1 VPKEPTTERGR
12 QSRDRIVEAAANL
25 VAERGVEGTGIDHVL
40 AAAGASKS
48 QLYHYFADKDDLIRA
63 VIARRFEQVITA
75 QAPLLAKLDTWDS
88 IRRWLDLWVGQT
100 EATGH
105 HGCPIGTLANE
116 LADRDDLARA
126 DLAACFAAWDE
137 YLIDGLTRMRERGNL
152 VPQAD
157 PRQLAVA
164 VFASL
169 QGGLL
174 LAKTHKDVE
183 PLRIA
188 LDAAYSHLR
197 SFRPASAGKRTR
209 ASPPTIA

>member
-1 VPKEPTTERGR
+1 MPKEPTTQRGR
-12 QSRDRIVEAAANL
+12 ESRDRIVAAAADL
-25 VAERGVEGTGIDHVL
+25 VGDRGVEGTGIDHVL

-63 VIARRFEQVITA
+63 VIARRFDQVIA
-75 QAPLLAKLDTWDS
+75 GQAPLLAKLDTWYS
-88 IRRWLDLWVGQT
+88 IRRWLDMWVGQS

-105 HGCPIGTLANE
+105 HGCPIGRLANE
-116 LADRDDLARA
+116 LADRDDEARA
-126 DLAACFAAWDE
+126 DLAACFAAWE
-137 YLIDGLTRMRERGNL
+137 GFLAEGLTRMRERGSL

-197 SFRPASAGKRTR
+197 SFRPAEAGKGIR
-209 ASPPTIA
+209 APR

>member
-1 VPKEPTTERGR
+1 MPKEPTTERGR

-25 VAERGVEGTGIDHVL
+25 VADRGVEGTGIDHVL

-63 VIARRFEQVITA
+63 VIARRFDQVISV
-75 QAPLLAKLDTWDS
+75 QAPLLARLDTWDS
-88 IRRWLDLWVGQT
+88 IRGWLDLWVGQT

-116 LADRDDLARA
+116 LADRDDAARA
-126 DLAACFAAWDE
+126 DLAACFAAWE
-137 YLIDGLTRMRERGNL
+137 AYLIDGLTRMRERGNL

-188 LDAAYSHLR
+188 LDAAYDHLR
-197 SFRPASAGKRTR
+197 SFRPSRAGKRTR
-209 ASPPTIA
+209 ASR